1 MTITPTYTGCPATQV
16 IERDIRAALDAAGF
30 RDVAIETV
38 LSPPWTTDW
47 ITESG
52 KAKLHAYGIA
62 PPSSRGDRDLPAM
75 RLGRHRRIEPLRLDA
90 RARRNGAAAPAWSR
104 STGSSATD
112 ERRLS
117 TPSRLPRWW
126 TRRTRPVRSAST
138 FPRNLRETFKFKP
151 GQHLTLKAEISGEE
165 LRRNYSLCVAPQ
177 DGQVTVTVKRIAGG
191 AFSNWAN
198 DNLKP
203 GMAIEVMPP
212 HGSFTWDFAPGAA
225 NHYVGFAGGSGIT
238 PVMSLLKTALLT
250 EPDSRFTLFYGNRDS
265 NSIIFLEA
273 LAQLKNRFMDRLQV
287 HHFLAEEAEEFEL
300 FNGMLDRAKCDE
312 ILETLIDPAEVAAFF
327 ICGPGPMMDAA
338 EEALKAKGVASD
350 KIHLERFTADRPPE
364 ALQAQ
369 TRRRCRRARQGLT
382 MLVTL
387 DGRKR
392 RVAFDAAAGNIL
404 DSARAAGLPAPFAC
418 KAGVC
423 ATCRAR
429 VVSGE
434 VEMAAR
440 YGLTDEEVAAGYV
453 LTCQS
458 VPKGE
463 GVELDY
469 DA

>member
-1 MTITPTYTGCPATQV
+1 MS
-16 IERDIRAALDAAGF
+16 AGF
-30 RDVAIETV
+30 HTLTVAEVVDETSEARSIRFV
-38 LSPPWTTDW
+38 IPP
-47 ITESG
+47 EL
-52 KAKLHAYGIA
+52 A
-62 PPSSRGDRDLPAM
+62 
-75 RLGRHRRIEPLRLDA
+75 
-90 RARRNGAAAPAWSR
+90 
-104 STGSSATD
+104 
-112 ERRLS
+112 
-117 TPSRLPRWW
+117 
-126 TRRTRPVRSAST
+126 
-138 FPRNLRETFKFKP
+138 ETFRFKP
-151 GQHLTLKAEISGEE
+151 GQHLTLKADVAGEE
-165 LRRNYSLCVAPQ
+165 VRRNYSLCVAPQ
-177 DGQVTVTVKRIAGG
+177 DGQVTVTIKRIAGG

-198 DNLKP
+198 DSLKA
-203 GMAIEVMPP
+203 GDTVEVMPP
-212 HGSFTWDFAPGAA
+212 HGSFTWGFVPDAV

-238 PVMSLLKTALLT
+238 PVISLLKTALLT
-250 EPDSRFTLFYGNRDS
+250 EPDSRFSLFYGNRDS
-265 NSIIFLEA
+265 SSIIFLEA
-273 LAQLKNRFMDRLQV
+273 LASFKNRFMDRLQV
-287 HHFLAEEAEEFEL
+287 YHFLAEEAEEFAL
-300 FNGMLDRAKCDE
+300 FNGMLDRPKCEE
-312 ILETLIDPAEVAAFF
+312 ILASLVDPAEVAAFF

-338 EEALKAKGVASD
+338 EEALKGRGVASD

-369 TRRRCRRARQGLT
+369 LAELSRGAAGLS

-392 RVAFDAAAGNIL
+392 RVAFDAVAGNIL

-429 VVSGE
+429 VVSGH

-440 YGLTDEEVAAGYV
+440 YGLTDEEIASGYV